1 MVLMLGKLSSPTT
14 TIRSERRNHSRS
26 PTSPPQLEVM
36 KTISML
42 SMMMKIKIQ
51 VNKSSLCG
59 DLMITQQKPLP
70 SK

>member
-1 MVLMLGKLSSPTT
+1 MVLVLGKLSSPIT
-14 TIRSERRNHSRS
+14 TIRFGRRNHLRS
-26 PTSPPQLEVM
+26 PISQAVAM

-51 VNKSSLCG
+51 VKKFSLCG
-59 DLMITQQKPLP
+59 DLITQKLPP

>member
-1 MVLMLGKLSSPTT
+1 MLGKLSSPTT
-14 TIRSERRNHSRS
+14 TIQSGRRNRLRS

-51 VNKSSLCG
+51 VSKFSLCG
-59 DLMITQQKPLP
+59 DLMMIRSNKNIH
-70 SK
+70 

>member
-1 MVLMLGKLSSPTT
+1 MVLVLGKLSSPIT
-14 TIRSERRNHSRS
+14 TIRFGRRNHLRS
-26 PTSPPQLEVM
+26 PISQAVAM
-36 KTISML
+36 MTISML

>member
-1 MVLMLGKLSSPTT
+1 MVLVLGKLSSPTT
-14 TIRSERRNHSRS
+14 TIRSERRNHLRS
-26 PTSPPQLEVM
+26 PTSPPRPEVM

-51 VNKSSLCG
+51 VKKFSLCG
-59 DLMITQQKPLP
+59 DLITQKLPP